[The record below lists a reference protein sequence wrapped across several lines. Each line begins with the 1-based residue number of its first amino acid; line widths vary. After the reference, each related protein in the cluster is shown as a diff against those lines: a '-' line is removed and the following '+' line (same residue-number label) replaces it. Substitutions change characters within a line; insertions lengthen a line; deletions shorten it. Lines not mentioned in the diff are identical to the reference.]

1 MVPGIMRRAI
11 YTSQYSQR
19 VRVLSKPELKKILYI
34 EDDLD
39 IQEVARMA
47 LEVVGDYE
55 IALCSSGREALEEV
69 SQFHPDLILLD
80 VMMPGMDGLS
90 TLEALHTLPDSA
102 DTPVVFVTAN
112 VQANEIAQY
121 RQLGAIEVIAKPF
134 DPMNLAEDIRQLWD
148 RHVAGAESP
157 AP

>member
-1 MVPGIMRRAI
+1 MMRA
-11 YTSQYSQR
+11 
-19 VRVLSKPELKKILYI
+19 LSTPELKKILYI

-47 LEVVGDYE
+47 LEVVGNYE
-55 IALCSSGREALEEV
+55 IALCSSGRDALKVVTEF
-69 SQFHPDLILLD
+69 SPDLILLD

-90 TLEALHTLPDSA
+90 TLEALRTLPDAA
-102 DTPVVFVTAN
+102 DTPVVFVTAK

-134 DPMNLAEDIRQLWD
+134 DPMNLADDVRQLWE
-148 RHVAGAESP
+148 RHNEGGGRATPAG
-157 AP
+157 

>member
-1 MVPGIMRRAI
+1 MRRATNAYGSI
-11 YTSQYSQR
+11 GKAR
-19 VRVLSKPELKKILYI
+19 NLSKPALQRILYI

-55 IALCSSGREALEEV
+55 IELCGSGRDALKVVEE
-69 SQFHPDLILLD
+69 FHPDLILLD

-90 TLEALHTLPDSA
+90 TLEALRTLPDTA
-102 DTPVVFVTAN
+102 DTPVVFVTAK

-121 RQLGAIEVIAKPF
+121 RQLGAIDVIAKPF
-134 DPMNLAEDIRQLWD
+134 DPMNLADDVRQLWEQ
-148 RHVAGAESP
+148 HLQAGRNSVRES
-157 AP
+157 